1 MVSALS
7 VIPGCPA
14 SVELANWRDLNSL
27 RYIERVCFP
36 KDVWPLWDLVGI
48 LTFPDVIRM
57 KAVID
62 DQMVGFVGV
71 DMKPSQQQ
79 AWIATLCVLPGYRR
93 RGIGSAL
100 LRVCEDRIDLPAIKL
115 SVRASNQA
123 AIILYR
129 NYGYQRVEIW
139 PAYYQDG
146 EDAVVMAKSA

>member
-14 SVELANWRDLNSL
+14 WVELANWRDINSL

-36 KDVWPLWDLVGI
+36 KDVWPLWDLIGI
-48 LTFPDVIRM
+48 LTFPNVLRL

-79 AWIATLCVLPGYRR
+79 AWIATLCVLPVYRR

-123 AIILYR
+123 AINLYH
-129 NYGYQRVEIW
+129 NCGYQRIEIW
-139 PAYYQDG
+139 TAYYQDG
-146 EDAVVMAKSA
+146 EDAVVMEKSA